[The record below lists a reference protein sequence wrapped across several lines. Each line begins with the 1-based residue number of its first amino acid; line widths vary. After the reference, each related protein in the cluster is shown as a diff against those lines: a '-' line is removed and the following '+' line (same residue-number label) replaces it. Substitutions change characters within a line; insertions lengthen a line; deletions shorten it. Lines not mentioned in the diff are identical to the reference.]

1 MLELRPRFAV
11 LAQREAAARGGG
23 GSSGGGGTGG
33 GGGGGEGNDEGDD
46 DNEAAK
52 GMARLFAEIG
62 EAYTALIATGAP
74 GHQWRCDVLKLAPGT
89 AVSGCPHG
97 QAGGPSQEAPLG
109 PHLVCT
115 GLCSVRTCSAV

>member
-1 MLELRPRFAV
+1 VLELRPRFAV

-23 GSSGGGGTGG
+23 ASGGGGSGGSGGGGGG
-33 GGGGGEGNDEGDD
+33 GGGGGEGTDEGDD

-74 GHQWRCDVLKLAPGT
+74 GGPT
-89 AVSGCPHG
+89 A
-97 QAGGPSQEAPLG
+97 L
-109 PHLVCT
+109 
-115 GLCSVRTCSAV
+115 